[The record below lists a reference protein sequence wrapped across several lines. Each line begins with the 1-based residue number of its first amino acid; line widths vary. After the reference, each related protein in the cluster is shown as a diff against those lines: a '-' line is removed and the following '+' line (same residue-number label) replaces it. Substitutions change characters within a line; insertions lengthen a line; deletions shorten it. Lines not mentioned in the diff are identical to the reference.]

1 MNPER
6 YLRTFDILDLLVL
19 HKEGLRLT
27 EIKDELGL
35 PVSSVHNM
43 LQTMVS
49 ADVVV
54 VDEDLRY
61 SAGPRTVALAL
72 RTVQSLDVRNLARR
86 PLQELARD
94 IGDDVYLGLRMG
106 KRVIYADRILGTQR
120 ISLDIRLGE
129 SLALHSSATGK
140 LFAAFDP
147 RLADQVLG
155 SDELVQFTPE
165 TITDPAELARE
176 YERIRN
182 QGYSKSLGEST
193 AGIVGYAVPI
203 QNADG
208 ELAAAVHVSVLATR
222 ANRAHERKLLESSR
236 RCAEQ
241 IERLLGNV
249 RSQPLQAVE
258 LPAHVSSRHVD
269 KSLRVSK
276 AARAQKDK
284 PGKPA
289 RRSA

>member
-19 HKEGLRLT
+19 HKDGLRLT

-129 SLALHSSATGK
+129 SLYLHSTATGK

-155 SDELVQFTPE
+155 GGELVQFTPE

-176 YERIRN
+176 YERIRK

-222 ANRAHERKLLESSR
+222 ASRAHERKLLESSR

-249 RSQPLQAVE
+249 RSQPLQVVD
-258 LPAHVSSRHVD
+258 LPAPVSSKLLD
-269 KSLRVSK
+269 KSLRIPK
-276 AARAQKDK
+276 PARGSEDK

-289 RRSA
+289 RRAA